1 MKIKTNFKED
11 TKMIKRLKERL
22 RELRQLI
29 KMDIEMYEDLQE
41 YLGVEVERV

>member
-11 TKMIKRLKERL
+11 TEMIKRLKERIRGL
-22 RELRQLI
+22 KQLI

-41 YLGVEVERV
+41 YLGLEVERV

>member
-11 TKMIKRLKERL
+11 TKMIKKLKKGL

-29 KMDIEMYEDLQE
+29 EMDIEMYEDLQE
-41 YLGVEVERV
+41 YLGLEVERG

>member
-29 KMDIEMYEDLQE
+29 EMDIEMYEDLQE
-41 YLGVEVERV
+41 YLGLEVERV

>member
-29 KMDIEMYEDLQE
+29 MMDIEMYEDLQE

>member
-1 MKIKTNFKED
+1 
-11 TKMIKRLKERL
+11 MIKRLKERL